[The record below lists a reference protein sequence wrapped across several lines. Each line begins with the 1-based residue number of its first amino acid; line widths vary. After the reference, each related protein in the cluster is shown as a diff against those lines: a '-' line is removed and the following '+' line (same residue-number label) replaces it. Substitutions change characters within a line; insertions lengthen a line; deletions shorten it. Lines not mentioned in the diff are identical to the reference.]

1 VARAEVL
8 TVWLRGESVGQ
19 LLRQRDGRL
28 DLRYDSEAV
37 TRLGESAMGVSV
49 TLPVRTKPYRGQAA
63 EVWAEGLLPEG
74 ETRTTLERLFRVRR
88 GDTFGLLRMLGRDCA
103 GAVAFTEVGEPYAQS
118 HESAPLS
125 QDEVEA
131 AIGDLGTHPL
141 GAGEEVR
148 VSLGGLQS
156 KLLLVRDGDGWARP
170 LGGRPST
177 HILKPEPAAFPGLAA
192 AEAFSQRAAAAA
204 GIAAARV
211 ELARYGGRDVLVVE
225 RFDREPGPQGAI
237 GRVHQEDGCQALGIA
252 PDDKYQRAE
261 SEPPSY
267 RALAAV
273 LAEHADDPQA
283 ELARLA
289 EMLAFTVALGN
300 TDAHARNHSFLH
312 LGGRITL
319 APLYDAAP
327 TAEFVATRSVALW
340 VAGQPLLSALTHRH
354 LHEEAVS
361 WGLTQERAR
370 IVVDA
375 VLERLDAA
383 FEAAATH
390 TPQVDPAL
398 VERVR
403 SRTAR
408 LCR

>member
-8 TVWLRGESVGQ
+8 TVWLRGEPVGQ

-37 TRLGESAMGVSV
+37 ARLGEGSMGVSV

-63 EVWAEGLLPEG
+63 EAWAEGLLPEG

-103 GAVAFTEVGEPYAQS
+103 GAVAFTEVGERYAQP
-118 HESAPLS
+118 HESVPLS
-125 QDEVEA
+125 ADEVEA
-131 AIGDLGTHPL
+131 AIGDLATHPL

-156 KLLLVRDGDGWARP
+156 KLLLVRDGARWARP

-192 AEAFSQRAAAAA
+192 AEAFSQRAAATA
-204 GIAAARV
+204 GIVAARV

-261 SEPPSY
+261 SEPPSS
-267 RALAAV
+267 R
-273 LAEHADDPQA
+273 P
-283 ELARLA
+283 
-289 EMLAFTVALGN
+289 
-300 TDAHARNHSFLH
+300 
-312 LGGRITL
+312 GRG
-319 APLYDAAP
+319 P
-327 TAEFVATRSVALW
+327 
-340 VAGQPLLSALTHRH
+340 G
-354 LHEEAVS
+354 
-361 WGLTQERAR
+361 RAR
-370 IVVDA
+370 
-375 VLERLDAA
+375 RR
-383 FEAAATH
+383 
-390 TPQVDPAL
+390 P
-398 VERVR
+398 
-403 SRTAR
+403 
-408 LCR
+408 